1 MQDNDLGK
9 GAMDKVFTRWQQA
22 IKWLRFGGSGA
33 SDTPEMRVWLRTH
46 LLAGKSNFS
55 NKLKKP

>member
-1 MQDNDLGK
+1 MQDNDLGA
-9 GAMDKVFTRWQQA
+9 GAMDKVLTRWHQA

-33 SDTPEMRVWLRTH
+33 SDAPGDTGIAVDVFI
-46 LLAGKSNFS
+46 AGKSNFS